1 MQIFI
6 FREDPLAAVFF
17 VEAESPPSESPLKG
31 SGLSWTTRESW
42 KRVEF
47 LSCWCLDWLKL
58 AYLINKRDGEALFS
72 SIYSNC
78 SNHLVEMVYPFGDLS
93 WQLSVIKGKWHNLQ
107 VLISQVWFRK
117 GTVQSVH
124 SIPCLSPQSRS
135 VFGATLPGVGN
146 TFGSFKRLVAQWH
159 EFSPVFCSSK
169 PWARQQKQVLTHC
182 NVAVCPTSGHLDDLA
197 SATSLSRSKGK
208 TMSTLAGPEMHRN
221 AGDGNHAKT
230 SGWQTHILCA
240 AWICCLF
247 TMEDSS
253 GPTYFTCKK
262 TSGYDGLVSFL
273 LHV

>member
-42 KRVEF
+42 KRVVF

-107 VLISQVWFRK
+107 MLISQVWFRK

-124 SIPCLSPQSRS
+124 SIPCLSPHSRS
-135 VFGATLPGVGN
+135 VFWSDFARCWQYIWVVQA
-146 TFGSFKRLVAQWH
+146 FGSTMTRIF
-159 EFSPVFCSSK
+159 
-169 PWARQQKQVLTHC
+169 
-182 NVAVCPTSGHLDDLA
+182 TSFLFV
-197 SATSLSRSKGK
+197 K
-208 TMSTLAGPEMHRN
+208 TLGA
-221 AGDGNHAKT
+221 AAKT
-230 SGWQTHILCA
+230 SFDPLQRGCLSNFRPPWWSSISYQPLKVKGKNNEHIGRPRNA
-240 AWICCLF
+240 
-247 TMEDSS
+247 
-253 GPTYFTCKK
+253 
-262 TSGYDGLVSFL
+262 
-273 LHV
+273 